1 MCRNIMHLFLFFY
14 NIYNFSIASVLQCI
28 ASMCWNVLS
37 VLHLLCL
44 NFISSE
50 RFPLATGSATH
61 THTHTHTDSSLHS
74 LLPSHPSGLDST
86 HLAWAREFQQSVL
99 FILLS
104 FILTDILWLRALC
117 LPLSLSS
124 EHQGVRKGGM
134 QGRNLLPKY
143 VNN

>member
-1 MCRNIMHLFLFFY
+1 MQKY
-14 NIYNFSIASVLQCI
+14 YASVFVFGFLQYIQFLYSKCVTLY
-28 ASMCWNVLS
+28 SKYVLKCVVCS
-37 VLHLLCL
+37 PLVPK
-44 NFISSE
+44 FYIQWESS
-50 RFPLATGSATH
+50 PSH
-61 THTHTHTDSSLHS
+61 WQCYTHTHTHTDSSLHS

-117 LPLSLSS
+117 LSLSLSS